1 MHTVCDYLLLDYG
14 LSKCVV
20 SHTYILEHINTS
32 KHRVTTSSV
41 ATVYACIYSTYIHTC
56 VHAYTS
62 CDYLLVATV
71 YLCMYITH
79 ACIHACAHKSCD
91 CLLVGY
97 GLSTY
102 MYHIHIYIT
111 YIHTSY
117 IHTYIHM
124 QNNSVVY
131 YERSPTLCRS
141 LWQKG
146 PSDSGSLLVIATP
159 YTYVII

>member
-102 MYHIHIYIT
+102 MYHIHIYILHTYIHHT
-111 YIHTSY
+111 YIHTYTCKTIVLSIMKGALLCVGLFGKRDLAIPGAY
-117 IHTYIHM
+117 WLLPPHIHM
-124 QNNSVVY
+124 
-131 YERSPTLCRS
+131 
-141 LWQKG
+141 
-146 PSDSGSLLVIATP
+146 
-159 YTYVII
+159 